1 MVMEKQP
8 LVSVIVPIYNVEKY
22 LKNCLDSLAS
32 QTYPNLEFIL
42 IDDGSKDSSG
52 EIADAYAG
60 KDLRF
65 RVYHQVNAGLSAAR
79 NKGIELARGTYLTF
93 VDSDD
98 TVTPDYVEFM
108 YELLATHDFQA
119 KLAMCSFNNVYLTTG
134 AVKDLGNGEIT
145 TITGKQ
151 AIEMMCYHDLVD
163 TCAYAKLGHRDLY
176 ENVRFPVGKLF
187 EDIGTTYKL
196 FAQCDKIE
204 CGFLPKY
211 NYILRADSITTSK
224 FSLKKLDLLEM
235 TDEMANFVNE
245 HYPDLKKATLRRQ
258 VYSRFSVLNQ
268 MLENDVASDKRVE
281 IIAFLNQH
289 KRSVLSDKKTPKRDR
304 IAYLMLSLGLP
315 VYRIAWRGYEKI
327 KTRK

>member
-108 YELLATHDFQA
+108 YDLLATHDFQA
-119 KLAMCSFNNVYLTTG
+119 KLAMCSFNNVYLNTG

-224 FSLKKLDLLEM
+224 FNLKKLDLLEM
-235 TDEMANFVNE
+235 TDEMANFVNA
-245 HYPDLKKATLRRQ
+245 HYPELKKATLRRQ
-258 VYSRFSVLNQ
+258 VYSRFSMLNQ
-268 MLENDVASDKRVE
+268 MLETDIASDKRVE
-281 IIAFLNQH
+281 IIAFLKQH
-289 KRSVLSDKKTPKRDR
+289 KRSILSDKRTPKRDR